1 MNEKNNNFQISS
13 NNCLEEIFKD
23 LKPIE
28 LQEDNTL
35 ITFPGMLVPV
45 HLQRE
50 SQAIIYFETYKPEI
64 NTVKYEEL
72 FN

>member
-1 MNEKNNNFQISS
+1 MKKTI
-13 NNCLEEIFKD
+13 IFKYPQIIVLRKFLD

-28 LQEDNTL
+28 LPEDNTL